1 MSGDCVE
8 RKFDMVEYGILHSLI
23 KDDIQRVT
31 LGILHSQKII
41 KEVNSKS
48 GRAIHSENERINIEA
63 NNKAHIIT
71 AKASIIILE
80 KLFAKF

>member
-1 MSGDCVE
+1 MSDDCVE
-8 RKFDMVEYGILHSLI
+8 RKFDMVEYGILHNLI
-23 KDDIQRVT
+23 KDEIQGIT
-31 LGILHSQKII
+31 SGILHSQKII

-71 AKASIIILE
+71 ANAKVKILE